1 MPKELH
7 FGQIRPLS
15 HLLRWPSSAGGP
27 AQEVVWRLQFQDLWG
42 SEFFSRLRSLSILG
56 LLVLAVEGCGEVVL
70 GRLTFPKST
79 STEWNT
85 AMTHDG
91 AVG

>member
-1 MPKELH
+1 M
-7 FGQIRPLS
+7 
-15 HLLRWPSSAGGP
+15 
-27 AQEVVWRLQFQDLWG
+27 
-42 SEFFSRLRSLSILG
+42 LG

-79 STEWNT
+79 STEWKS